1 MLRFKVLAQP
11 ILYTTQTNS
20 H

>member
-1 MLRFKVLAQP
+1 MLRFKVIA
-11 ILYTTQTNS
+11 ILYTTQTKS